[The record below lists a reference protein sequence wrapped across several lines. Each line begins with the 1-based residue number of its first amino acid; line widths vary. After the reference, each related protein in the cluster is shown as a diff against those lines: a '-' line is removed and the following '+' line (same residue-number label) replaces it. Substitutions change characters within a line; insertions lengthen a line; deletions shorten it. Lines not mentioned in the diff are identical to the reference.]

1 LTDKEFRASVA
12 NQTGRVAQA
21 GPHPGGTGA
30 ARDDDHRIA
39 MNLARTRLSVA
50 EADGLVLAAVDEAG
64 PWQAVRVLRTAM
76 QGLRADGWA
85 PEGLFLTALD
95 RDGRI
100 LPARD
105 PDVAVFLLGYRLRPP
120 GPTA

>member
-1 LTDKEFRASVA
+1 
-12 NQTGRVAQA
+12 
-21 GPHPGGTGA
+21 
-30 ARDDDHRIA
+30 

-76 QGLRADGWA
+76 QGLRADGWS

-105 PDVAVFLLGYRLRPP
+105 PHVAVFLLGYRLHPP
-120 GPTA
+120 GSTA